1 MKESVRCFVASG
13 EHSGIR
19 SKNSRHTI
27 SLLVTNPRI
36 TEKECSVKYFYFY
49 KNGIVLS
56 GEIWYVRNNRTLK
69 NSDLNMENEGMTLQ
83 ETMENEFS
91 KLRKTS
97 HIFHIVSCYT
107 EYDRTVRGGGR

>member
-1 MKESVRCFVASG
+1 M
-13 EHSGIR
+13 
-19 SKNSRHTI
+19 
-27 SLLVTNPRI
+27 
-36 TEKECSVKYFYFY
+36 
-49 KNGIVLS
+49 
-56 GEIWYVRNNRTLK
+56 
-69 NSDLNMENEGMTLQ
+69 DQENKGMTLQ

>member
-1 MKESVRCFVASG
+1 MQCKIF
-13 EHSGIR
+13 
-19 SKNSRHTI
+19 
-27 SLLVTNPRI
+27 LFLQ
-36 TEKECSVKYFYFY
+36 

-69 NSDLNMENEGMTLQ
+69 NSDLNMEENKGMTLQ
-83 ETMENEFS
+83 EPMENEFS

-97 HIFHIVSCYT
+97 HIFHIISCYT